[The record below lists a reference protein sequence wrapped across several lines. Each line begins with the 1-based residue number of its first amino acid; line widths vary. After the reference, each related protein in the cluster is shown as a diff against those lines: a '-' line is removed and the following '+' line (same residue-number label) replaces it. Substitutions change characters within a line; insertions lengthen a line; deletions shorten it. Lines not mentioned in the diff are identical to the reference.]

1 MADIVVRAAPL
12 KAAVEALIAATGS
25 APEEA
30 AIVADHLVEAN
41 LKGHDSHGIGMLPAY
56 VKHVGDKTLIPNRHV
71 RLVKDDGPFLIGD
84 GQLGHGQVVAQE
96 ITDLAIERARR
107 LGFAVAGLHMAHHV
121 GRVGTYGERC
131 AAAGLISL
139 HFVNVAGH
147 GPIVAPFRGADARF
161 GTNPLCLTLPATERT
176 PAIVLDFATSRM
188 AMGKVRVA
196 NNKKQRLPEGT
207 ILDARGRPS
216 VDPADMFAEP
226 RGALRTF
233 GEHKGYGLAMFAE
246 LLGGALS
253 GGTTISP
260 HHPRVYG
267 IVNNMLGIVVDP
279 ARLGT
284 LPYLKA
290 EIDAFVDYCKASP
303 PERPGEPVL
312 IPGEPERL
320 ARAKRLAEGI
330 PVDETSWRDVVAA
343 ADTACLGARRFT
355 MLAGVG

>member
-1 MADIVVRAAPL
+1 MADIVVRHDRL
-12 KAAVEALIAATGS
+12 TRAVEALLAATGS
-25 APEEA
+25 DEA
-30 AIVADHLVEAN
+30 ERAIVAGHLVEAN
-41 LKGHDSHGIGMLPAY
+41 LKGHDSHGVGMLPTY
-56 VKHVGDKTLIPNRHV
+56 VKNLSERTLFANRHV
-71 RLVKDDGPFLIGD
+71 RLVKDEGPFLIGD
-84 GQLGHGQVVAQE
+84 GQLGHGQVVALE
-96 ITDLAIERARR
+96 LTDLAIERAREHG
-107 LGFAVAGLHMAHHV
+107 LAVAGLHMAHHV
-121 GRVGTYGERC
+121 GRVGAYGERC
-131 AAAGLISL
+131 AAAGLVSL

-147 GPIVAPFRGADARF
+147 GPLVAPHRGTDARF

-176 PAIVLDFATSRM
+176 PAIVLDFATSRI

-196 NNKKQRLPEGT
+196 HNKGQELPAGT

-216 VDPADMFAEP
+216 LDPADMFSEP

-267 IVNNMLGIVVDP
+267 IVNNMLTVVVDP

-290 EIDAFVDYCKASP
+290 EIDAFVAYCKASP
-303 PERPGEPVL
+303 AERADEPVL

-320 ARAKRLAEGI
+320 SRARRLAEGI
-330 PVDETSWRDVVAA
+330 PVDATSWREIVAA
-343 ADTACLGARRFT
+343 AGAAGLGADRFAA
-355 MLAGVG
+355 LAGA